1 MFLKSEKDEKMRS
14 YIIAVG
20 LAIFNILWYITL
32 SKIYV
37 MLGHDMKYAT
47 YLSLFTWLLT
57 LPFTFWTLFY
67 WLQKKL
73 R

>member
-1 MFLKSEKDEKMRS
+1 MRS

-37 MLGHDMKYAT
+37 ALGHDMKYAT

-67 WLQKKL
+67 WLQKKFE
-73 R
+73 